1 MSHNINRD
9 SISDPKPEPLIGRNT
24 GYKKEVIPMI
34 ENFPKGFKW
43 GAATSSY
50 QIEGAAHTDGRGS
63 SIWDTFSYTDG
74 KVVGGE
80 NGDVAC
86 DHYNRYPEDIQIMK
100 DLGLQTYRFSI
111 AWPRLFPNGDSV
123 REQRGFDFYNRL
135 IDGLIEAG
143 IEPVA
148 TIYHWDLP
156 QTLQDNGGWANR
168 DIVPAFADYAAACVE
183 AFGDRI
189 KNFITLNE
197 PWCTSW
203 LGYAIGV
210 HAPGVK
216 DVDQAIAAS
225 HHTAMAHGAAARAM
239 RAVRSDIRVGI
250 ALNMTNYRVT
260 PDANA
265 DVIELSH
272 LMDSN
277 INRWWLDAAIH
288 GRYPQNLV
296 DSYGEKLSKL
306 VQPGDMELVKVDTDF
321 FGVNYYSDSFLAN
334 PRPEDKPISEGGLFP
349 FPQRADGTPPEPYT
363 AMGWPI
369 TPRGLGDL
377 VLRIARD
384 WPEVKDI
391 TITENGV
398 AYDDVV
404 SEDGEVHDTKRV
416 EYLTAH
422 LESLGRGIAGGAPV
436 SAYFAWSLLDN
447 FEWAEGYAKRFG
459 IVHVDFETLKRT
471 PKDSAKEYGA
481 IISFHAE
488 RNTVRQ

>member
-1 MSHNINRD
+1 
-9 SISDPKPEPLIGRNT
+9 
-24 GYKKEVIPMI
+24 MI
-34 ENFPKGFKW
+34 ENFPQGFKW

-50 QIEGAAHTDGRGS
+50 QIEGAAYEDGRGP
-63 SIWDTFSYTDG
+63 SIWDTFCATDG
-74 KVVGGE
+74 KVVNGD

-86 DHYNRYPEDIQIMK
+86 DHYHRFNEDIQIMK

-111 AWPRLFPNGDSV
+111 AWPRLFPKGDKV
-123 REQRGFDFYNRL
+123 REERGFDFYNRL
-135 IDGLIEAG
+135 INALLEAG

-156 QTLQDNGGWANR
+156 QPLQDNGGWANR
-168 DIVPAFADYAAACVE
+168 DIVDAFSHYAAACVE
-183 AFGDRI
+183 AFGDRV

-203 LGYAIGV
+203 LGYAVGV

-216 DVDQAIAAS
+216 DTDQAIAAA
-225 HHTAMAHGAAARAM
+225 HHTALAHGVAARAM
-239 RAVRSDIRVGI
+239 RAKRADIRVGI
-250 ALNMTNYRVT
+250 ALNMTNYRV
-260 PDANA
+260 AAGSNE
-265 DVIELSH
+265 DVHELAG

-277 INRWWLDAAIH
+277 INRWWLDAIVH

-296 DSYGEKLSKL
+296 DSYGPKLASVLKA
-306 VQPGDMELVKVDTDF
+306 GDLDLLKVDTDF
-321 FGVNYYSDSFLAN
+321 VGINYYSDSFLAN
-334 PRPEDKPISEGGLFP
+334 PRPDDKPISEGGLFP

-369 TPRGLGDL
+369 TPVGLGDL
-377 VLRIARD
+377 VIRVSQD
-384 WPEVKDI
+384 WPEITDL

-398 AYDDVV
+398 AFDDTV
-404 SEDGEVHDTKRV
+404 SEDGLVHDANRV
-416 EYLTAH
+416 AYLKAH
-422 LESLGRGIAGGAPV
+422 LESLGRGIAAGAPV
-436 SAYFAWSLLDN
+436 SAYFARSLMDN

-459 IVHVDFETLKRT
+459 IVYVDFVTLQRI

-488 RNTVRQ
+488 TNRVKQ